1 MKLVWLLPRKI
12 ADDLLGC
19 FRVRGGCAEIS
30 CFLFWYPVKILKILN
45 TENEIYT
52 DRVDHDH

>member
-1 MKLVWLLPRKI
+1 MKLVWLLPKKI

-19 FRVRGGCAEIS
+19 WKELSSVLMS
-30 CFLFWYPVKILKILN
+30 CIWLKKILKILN